1 MKSRSGRVLGWKN
14 ICHPSGKFF
23 RPTKNVTL
31 KEQITWKHLAGA
43 SEYIYPEL
51 DSTEVLEIKDK
62 TGVSKLTLFPV
73 LRERWGFNTGVTGW
87 KENIEYLGS
96 EVDKSRLYPL
106 RDSGRFVLV
115 YDRSELSSLPPEDI
129 KKLMTATCSQ
139 TRRWRMKMN
148 PKKKINLSDRPPFL
162 LPIWFLME
170 GENEKFTLS
179 SLWEPDFDNP
189 CVCLSSYG
197 KNKPEVKINLR
208 YPDFPERLSRNL
220 STLVEAY
227 IQ

>member
-14 ICHPSGKFF
+14 ICHPLGKFF

-129 KKLMTATCSQ
+129 KKLITATCSQ
-139 TRRWRMKMN
+139 TKRWKMKMN
-148 PKKKINLSDRPPFL
+148 PKKKINLSL
-162 LPIWFLME
+162 IGLH
-170 GENEKFTLS
+170 S
-179 SLWEPDFDNP
+179 Y
-189 CVCLSSYG
+189 CLSGFLWREKMKSLPSLVFG
-197 KNKPEVKINLR
+197 NLTLTILVFVLVRMGKINLK
-208 YPDFPERLSRNL
+208 
-220 STLVEAY
+220 
-227 IQ
+227 